1 MKIIHN
7 IYLVCVMSVFAPST
21 QAEILQ
27 INKTQF
33 DFKVVDTET
42 KEGFE
47 QKAVELY
54 RNKHKVL
61 SHTLK
66 FNTGDCSILTTE
78 LGDYEVKNN
87 QLIFYTYWAAG
98 DRQGLWA
105 YPYGVRKQVY
115 SVDVKG
121 VVKPI
126 SAVIYVEDVM
136 GNPLEHNPQQDY
148 LQFLN
153 TAPQTD
159 QQKKALNDY
168 IQAMQKQYKARFV
181 NGQEREQLLKE
192 VKTRLAKQIEVETKG
207 WKEDFGKN
215 LRM

>member
-1 MKIIHN
+1 MKI
-7 IYLVCVMSVFAPST
+7 LQTLLFTMVLSSVAFAET
-21 QAEILQ
+21 QTIQ
-27 INKTQF
+27 INHHRFEIKTAT
-33 DFKVVDTET
+33 TESE
-42 KEGFE
+42 EGFE
-47 QKAVELY
+47 RYAVELY
-54 RNKHKVL
+54 RNQHKLL

-66 FNTGDCSILTTE
+66 YNTGDCSILTTE
-78 LGDYEVKNN
+78 LGDYDVKNN

-98 DRQGLWA
+98 DRQGLWT

-115 SVDVKG
+115 SVDAKG

-126 SAVIYVEDVM
+126 SAVIYVEDVV
-136 GNPLEHNPQQDY
+136 GNPLEHDPQQEY

-159 QQKKALNDY
+159 QQKKALNHY
-168 IQAMQKQYKARFV
+168 IETMQTKYKARFV

-192 VKTRLAKQIEVETKG
+192 VKTRLAKKIAVETQG
-207 WKEDFGKN
+207 WKENFGQN